1 MKQLQEFKITDEI
14 KNLDLTNIRTNLFHY
29 NFDNKYLKKLY
40 DDNGNLR
47 QECKEDL
54 QYHSFKGEIFEN
66 IIYEHLLRYV
76 KDKDEVKRFILKGPH
91 QNKNNI
97 FKKNGL
103 LIDKG
108 GQVVY
113 KSVYKDI
120 SEFDALFF
128 TKDSLYFVE
137 MSKSKKTANLNK
149 RLFKKSALL
158 KILFPSFNIK
168 ALIVL
173 TEGSTGIS
181 RFPDYCTIWITKDFD
196 DDQILKE
203 LILKKYPKTDLISYK
218 DKKYI
223 EAVSVNYKKFS
234 YFQTLEWILQKSRSH
249 KTHAVD
255 LSFFKSNKLSLY
267 FDVFT
272 KLYIGFIYT
281 KDLKQLV
288 PSYTEKV
295 KDNKVIVSI
304 EKINQKKFEIVYYAR
319 QCDHKLKRIAL
330 TNNKVTVETKDP
342 EGFTNKETKFIVKI
356 LKPEDR
362 LLIKNINA
370 ITKKLEE
377 KYITSM

>member
-1 MKQLQEFKITDEI
+1 MQEFIITDEI

-29 NFDNKYLKKLY
+29 NFDNRYLKKLY
-40 DDNGNLR
+40 DNEGNLK
-47 QECKEDL
+47 ENCKEDL

-76 KDKDEVKRFILKGPH
+76 QDKEEVKRFILKGPH

-108 GQVVY
+108 AQIVY

-181 RFPDYCTIWITKDFD
+181 RFPDYCTIWITKEFD

-203 LILKKYPKTDLISYK
+203 LILKKHINEPLKTYS

-223 EAVSVNYKKFS
+223 EAVTVNYKKFS
-234 YFQTLEWILQKSRSH
+234 YFQTLEWILEKSRAH

-255 LSFFKSNKLSLY
+255 LSFFKSKKLSLY

-272 KLYIGFIYT
+272 KLYIGFVYL
-281 KDLKQLV
+281 KDFKVLV
-288 PSYTEKV
+288 PSYDEKV

-319 QCDHKLKRIAL
+319 QSDHKLKRIAL
-330 TNNKVTVETKDP
+330 TNDKLNIETKDP
-342 EGFTNKETKFIVKI
+342 EGFTNKETKFITKI
-356 LKPEDR
+356 FKPEHR

-370 ITKKLEE
+370 ISKKLSEN
-377 KYITSM
+377 YITSL